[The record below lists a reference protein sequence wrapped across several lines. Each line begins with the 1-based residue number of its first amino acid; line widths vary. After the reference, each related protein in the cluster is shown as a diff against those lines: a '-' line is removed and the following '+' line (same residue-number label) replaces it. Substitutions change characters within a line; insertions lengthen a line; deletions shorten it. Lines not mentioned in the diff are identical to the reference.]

1 MDKRLYTPATRG
13 DMNPRTKPQSPP
25 TPYPTPRLPT
35 PLSAFWAAWERLPL
49 VGRVLLPLRAFLGIT
64 FVYAGIQKLTD
75 PQYFRASAPGY
86 IGKQI
91 TTFAINSPIRGL
103 LLQVAS
109 PHAQLFGALIAY
121 GELAIGLG
129 ALAGVLLRPAAF
141 FGALLSLIFFLS
153 ASWRI
158 HPYFYGSDIVFLF
171 GWITIL
177 LAGTVGCGWPTL
189 DPRLAAWIMAR
200 VPPRRLPTVAT
211 VLRVALGIA
220 DPTTP
225 LVQPAPQPAAQ
236 TALLNSRA
244 ARPLTSQRGAPT
256 TRNPRARSQR
266 GRPPQTTRREFIRGA
281 AAGIGSTLALVF
293 LVSRF
298 RQNSASAQSAAP
310 TATSAADTP
319 AATTAAD
326 ATATGGTAATTI
338 AQVGQVPTNS
348 SADFTIPSNGD
359 PGIVVHLP
367 NGKFVAFD
375 ATCTH
380 AGCPVQYD
388 PGSSILYCPCH
399 GAEFDPA
406 QGASVIQ
413 GPTDTPLTSV
423 PIQVDVATGAIR
435 ISG

>member
-1 MDKRLYTPATRG
+1 
-13 DMNPRTKPQSPP
+13 
-25 TPYPTPRLPT
+25 
-35 PLSAFWAAWERLPL
+35 
-49 VGRVLLPLRAFLGIT
+49 VLLPLRAFLGIT
-64 FVYAGIQKLTD
+64 FVYAGLQKLTN
-75 PQYFRASAPGY
+75 PQYFRSSAPGY
-86 IGKQI
+86 VGKQI
-91 TTFAINSPIRGL
+91 TTFAISSPIRGL

-129 ALAGVLLRPAAF
+129 ALAGLLLRPAAF

-171 GWITIL
+171 GWVTIL
-177 LAGTVGCGWPTL
+177 LAGAAACGWPTL

-200 VPPRRLPTVAT
+200 VPPHRQPIVAA
-211 VLRVALGIA
+211 VLRAALGIT
-220 DPTTP
+220 DPATP
-225 LVQPAPQPAAQ
+225 LAQPAPQPAAQ
-236 TALLNSRA
+236 SALPTSRT
-244 ARPLTSQRGAPT
+244 ARPLTGQRGASSS
-256 TRNPRARSQR
+256 RNPRARSQR
-266 GRPPQTTRREFIRGA
+266 GLTPQATRREFLRGA

-298 RQNSASAQSAAP
+298 RQTSASAQSAAP
-310 TATSAADTP
+310 TATPAETP
-319 AATTAAD
+319 AATTSATD
-326 ATATGGTAATTI
+326 ATATSGTAGTTI
-338 AQVGQVPTNS
+338 AQVSQVPTNS

-399 GAEFDPA
+399 GAEFDPT

-423 PIQVDVATGAIR
+423 PIQVDTATGAIR
-435 ISG
+435 VSG